1 MSNKGND
8 PPSISLLAGGAA
20 GMKIQQTNILNNNEV
35 QIGAGLAQ
43 GVTRSN
49 PFNSEI
55 FFLDYYFVIM

>member
-35 QIGAGLAQ
+35 
-43 GVTRSN
+43 
-49 PFNSEI
+49 
-55 FFLDYYFVIM
+55 